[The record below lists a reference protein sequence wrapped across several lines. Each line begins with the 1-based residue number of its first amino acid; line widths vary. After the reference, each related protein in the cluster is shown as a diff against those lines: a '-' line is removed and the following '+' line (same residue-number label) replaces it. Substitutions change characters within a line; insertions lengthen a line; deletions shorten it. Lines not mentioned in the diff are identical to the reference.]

1 MGLILDALSP
11 TPATTALYTPLIDM
25 VPADPDTMMT
35 AMCEAQ
41 RLTVKCGQEYTV
53 FTADQQLY
61 TWSDTWSDGKCNVG
75 YPELFVNFIPS
86 FGGMYMLISFVGC
99 VWTLMANSGW
109 EDVL

>member
-11 TPATTALYTPLIDM
+11 RPATTALYTTLIDM
-25 VPADPDTMMT
+25 VPTDLDTMMT

-61 TWSDTWSDGKCNVG
+61 TWSDTWSNGKCNVG
-75 YPELFVNFIPS
+75 YPELFVNF
-86 FGGMYMLISFVGC
+86 MYMLISFVGC
-99 VWTLMANSGW
+99 VGTLMANSGW